1 MIDAIAI
8 RAYKSNDKN
17 TLMHLLLL
25 NTPKYFA
32 VEEKLDFDYYLENE
46 IERYFVLEYDE
57 QIVGCGG
64 INFSD
69 NNTIA
74 VISWDIIHPE
84 YQGKSLGTRLLKYR
98 INKLNLMKTVQKTIV
113 RTAQHT
119 YPFYKKQGFELI
131 EIVKDYWAKNFDLYY
146 MKFRK

>member
-1 MIDAIAI
+1 MNNLIAI
-8 RAYKSNDKN
+8 RGYNPNDKN
-17 TLMHLLLL
+17 DLL
-25 NTPKYFA
+25 NLFELNSPKYFA
-32 VEEKLDFDYYLENE
+32 VEEKLDFDHYLDKE
-46 IERYFVLEYDE
+46 IESYFVLEYDE

-98 INKLNLMKTVQKTIV
+98 LDKLNLIQTVQKVIV

-119 YPFYKKQGFELI
+119 YPFYEKQGFELI
-131 EIVKDYWAKNFDLYY
+131 EIIEDYWAKGFDLYN
-146 MKFRK
+146 MQLRK